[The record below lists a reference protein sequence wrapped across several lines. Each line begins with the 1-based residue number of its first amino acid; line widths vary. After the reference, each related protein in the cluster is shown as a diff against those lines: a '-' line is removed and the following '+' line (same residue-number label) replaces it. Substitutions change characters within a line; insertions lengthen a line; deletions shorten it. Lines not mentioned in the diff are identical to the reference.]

1 MDRLLVL
8 CYFAESV
15 DRIITVLVL
24 VAWIKIYVIP
34 RDVQVSRLLF
44 PWRLLTVADLNLRTI
59 VFKVRLN
66 FIIDSFLR
74 INRYTY
80 YVLNIQIG
88 YNVSTC
94 YVMGLGFVIV
104 ISLCSRYYVNTNIK
118 RAVLYACYCIDYSTW
133 KHADKHIYLILNICW
148 KYFLRDISYWNEFQ
162 YSKYIIK
169 ICRKIS
175 RLIKWNGINEEY
187 IQKFRFI

>member
-15 DRIITVLVL
+15 DRIITVLVP

-162 YSKYIIK
+162 YSNIFV
-169 ICRKIS
+169 
-175 RLIKWNGINEEY
+175 E
-187 IQKFRFI
+187 KFLD

>member
-15 DRIITVLVL
+15 DRIITVLVP